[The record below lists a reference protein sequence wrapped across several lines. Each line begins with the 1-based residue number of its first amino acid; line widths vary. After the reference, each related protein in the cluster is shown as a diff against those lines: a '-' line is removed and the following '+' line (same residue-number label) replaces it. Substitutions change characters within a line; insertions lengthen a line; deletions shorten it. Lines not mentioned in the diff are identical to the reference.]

1 MRFIRS
7 ATLPKQLI
15 IAAIGLASAAAMA
28 QETFKIG
35 IVSFLSGQ
43 AAESFGI
50 PAINGAKVLIDAF
63 NKGQAPA
70 PYNKPGIGGLQIEA
84 IYVDEAGGATKQVQE
99 LRNLYER
106 DKVDVVIGYV
116 GSGDCLAVAPVAE
129 ELKKF
134 LVLYDCGTPRIFEE
148 NTYKYVFRT
157 ASHATMDNVAMARYL
172 KARNIPVNSYSM
184 INQDYAWGQ
193 DSRKDFILSMANLY
207 PNAKPA
213 VDQLPKF
220 GAGQYGTEISAL
232 MSQPADLIH
241 SSLWGGDLQAFI
253 LQSAPRGMFKKSQVV
268 LTAADHVLPGLGNKM
283 PDGTILGARGAY
295 GLMAPPSPLN
305 TWWWDL
311 YSKANNVY
319 PVQAPYRMA
328 QALMGLKLA
337 TERAMAANKGKK
349 PATEVMAASLRGS
362 EWQSPA
368 GKIRMA
374 LANGQQAIQDTAIG
388 RTKWSEEKKMVLL
401 EDIQRFQAE
410 CVNPPLN
417 VKSEDWLK
425 SGFAGANCEAPA
437 QKKADGKA
445 KSKKSQ
451 P

>member
-1 MRFIRS
+1 MMTTPARRALTTSVLALLTHS
-7 ATLPKQLI
+7 AL
-15 IAAIGLASAAAMA
+15 A

-50 PAINGAKVLIDAF
+50 PAVNGAKVLVEAF

-70 PYNKPGIGGLQIEA
+70 PYNNPGIGGLPIEV

-106 DKVDVVIGYV
+106 DKVDVVVGYV

-134 LVLYDCGTPRIFEE
+134 LILYDCGTPRIFED
-148 NTYKYVFRT
+148 NTFRYVFRT
-157 ASHATMDNVAMARYL
+157 AAHATMDNVSMARYL
-172 KARNIPVNSYSM
+172 KARNIPVKSFNL

-193 DSRKDFILSMANLY
+193 DSRKDFMLSMANLY
-207 PNAKPA
+207 PEAKA
-213 VDQLPKF
+213 GVDQLPKF

-232 MSQPADLIH
+232 MSQPADLVH
-241 SSLWGGDLQAFI
+241 TSLWGGDLQAFV
-253 LQSAPRGMFKKSQVV
+253 LQAGPRGLFKKSQVV
-268 LTAADHVLPGLGNKM
+268 LTAGDHVLPGLGEKM

-305 TWWWDL
+305 TWFWDI

-337 TERAMAANKGKK
+337 AEKAMAANKGKTVYRSVGRRSSGQRVDV
-349 PATEVMAASLRGS
+349 AWRQDSHG
-362 EWQSPA
+362 
-368 GKIRMA
+368 A
-374 LANGQQAIQDTAIG
+374 L
-388 RTKWSEEKKMVLL
+388 KWSTSHSRLSHWSYPMG
-401 EDIQRFQAE
+401 
-410 CVNPPLN
+410 CH
-417 VKSEDWLK
+417 
-425 SGFAGANCEAPA
+425 
-437 QKKADGKA
+437 
-445 KSKKSQ
+445 
-451 P
+451 

>member
-1 MRFIRS
+1 MIHPLIRRS
-7 ATLPKQLI
+7 
-15 IAAIGLASAAAMA
+15 LAVAVWALFAQVACA

-50 PAINGAKVLIDAF
+50 PAVNGAKVLVDAF

-70 PYNKPGIGGLQIEA
+70 PYNKSGMGGMPIEA

-106 DKVDVVIGYV
+106 DKVDVVVGYV

-134 LVLYDCGTPRIFEE
+134 LILYDCGTPRIFED
-148 NTYKYVFRT
+148 NTLRYVFRT
-157 ASHATMDNVAMARYL
+157 AAHATMDNVSMARYL
-172 KARNIPVNSYSM
+172 KAHNIPVKTFNL

-207 PNAKPA
+207 PEAKA
-213 VDQLPKF
+213 GVDQLPKF

-232 MSQPADLIH
+232 MSQPADLVH
-241 SSLWGGDLQAFI
+241 TSLWGGDLQAFI
-253 LQSAPRGMFKKSQVV
+253 LQAGPRGLFKKSQVV
-268 LTAADHVLPGLGNKM
+268 LTAGDHVLPGLGEKM

-305 TWWWDL
+305 SWFWDL

-337 TERAMAANKGKK
+337 VEKAMAANGGKK
-349 PATEVMAASLRGS
+349 PSTEVLAASLRGS
-362 EWQSPA
+362 EWMSPG

-374 LANGQQAIQDTAIG
+374 LSNGQQAIQNAAIG
-388 RTKWSEEKKMVLL
+388 RTQWDAGKKMVVLK
-401 EDIQRFQAE
+401 DIQRFDAE

-425 SGFAGANCEAPA
+425 SGFAGAKCGAKPDA
-437 QKKADGKA
+437 QGGKA
-445 KSKKSQ
+445 ADKK
-451 P
+451 PAKK

>member
-1 MRFIRS
+1 MITTLARRTLTASVLALLSHS
-7 ATLPKQLI
+7 AF
-15 IAAIGLASAAAMA
+15 A

-50 PAINGAKVLIDAF
+50 PAVNGAKVLVDAF

-70 PYNKPGIGGLQIEA
+70 PYNKPGIGGMPIEV

-106 DKVDVVIGYV
+106 DKVDVVVGYV

-134 LVLYDCGTPRIFEE
+134 LILYDCGTPRIFED
-148 NTYKYVFRT
+148 NTFRYVFRT
-157 ASHATMDNVAMARYL
+157 AAHATMDNVSMARYL
-172 KARNIPVNSYSM
+172 KARNIPVKTFNL

-193 DSRKDFILSMANLY
+193 DSRKDFILSMTNLY
-207 PNAKPA
+207 PDAKA
-213 VDQLPKF
+213 GVDQLPKF

-232 MSQPADLIH
+232 MSQPADLVH
-241 SSLWGGDLQAFI
+241 SSLWGGDLQAFV
-253 LQSAPRGMFKKSQVV
+253 LQAGPRGLFKKSQVV
-268 LTAADHVLPGLGNKM
+268 LTAGDHVLPGLGEKM

-305 TWWWDL
+305 TWFWDL

-337 TERAMAANKGKK
+337 AEKAMAANKGKK
-349 PATEVMAASLRGS
+349 PSTEVLAASLRGS
-362 EWQSPA
+362 EWMSPG

-374 LANGQQAIQDTAIG
+374 LSNGQQAIQDSAIG
-388 RTKWSEEKKMVLL
+388 RTQWDATKKNGGA
-401 EDIQRFQAE
+401 QRH
-410 CVNPPLN
+410 PTL
-417 VKSEDWLK
+417 
-425 SGFAGANCEAPA
+425 
-437 QKKADGKA
+437 
-445 KSKKSQ
+445 
-451 P
+451 

>member
-1 MRFIRS
+1 MNFPARLSWRQC
-7 ATLPKQLI
+7 ALVL
-15 IAAIGLASAAAMA
+15 ALGLMGNVGHA

-50 PAINGAKVLIDAF
+50 PAVNGAKVLVEAF

-70 PYNKPGIGGLQIEA
+70 PYNKVGIGGMPIEVV
-84 IYVDEAGGATKQVQE
+84 YVDEAGGATKQVQE

-106 DKVDVVIGYV
+106 EKVDVVVGYV

-134 LVLYDCGTPRIFEE
+134 LILYDCGTPRIFED
-148 NTYKYVFRT
+148 NSFRYVFRT
-157 ASHATMDNVAMARYL
+157 AAHATMDNVALSRYL
-172 KARNIPVNSYSM
+172 KARKVPVKSFNL

-207 PNAKPA
+207 PDAKPG

-232 MSQPADLIH
+232 MSKPADLTH

-253 LQSAPRGMFKKSQVV
+253 LQAGPRGLFKKSQVV
-268 LTAADHVLPGLGNKM
+268 LSAGDHVLPGLGQKM

-295 GLMAPPSPLN
+295 GLMAPSSPLN
-305 TWWWDL
+305 TWWWDT
-311 YSKANNVY
+311 YSKAYNVY

-337 TERAMAANKGKK
+337 AEKAMAQNNGKK
-349 PATEVMAASLRGS
+349 PSTEMLAASLRGS
-362 EWQSPA
+362 EWMSPA

-374 LANGQQAIQDTAIG
+374 LSNGQQAIQDAAIG
-388 RTKWSEEKKMVLL
+388 RTKWNEQKKMVML
-401 EDIQRFQAE
+401 EDIQRFDAE

-425 SGFAGANCEAPA
+425 SGFAGAKC
-437 QKKADGKA
+437 K
-445 KSKKSQ
+445 
-451 P
+451 

>member
-1 MRFIRS
+1 MMTTLARRALTTSVLALLTQS
-7 ATLPKQLI
+7 AL
-15 IAAIGLASAAAMA
+15 A

-50 PAINGAKVLIDAF
+50 PAVNGAKVLVEAF

-70 PYNKPGIGGLQIEA
+70 PYNNPGIGGLPIEV

-106 DKVDVVIGYV
+106 DKVDVVVGYV

-134 LVLYDCGTPRIFEE
+134 LILYDCGTPRIFED
-148 NTYKYVFRT
+148 NTFRYVFRT
-157 ASHATMDNVAMARYL
+157 AAHATMDNVSMARYL
-172 KARNIPVNSYSM
+172 KARNIPVKSFNL

-193 DSRKDFILSMANLY
+193 DSRKDFMLSMANLY
-207 PNAKPA
+207 PEAKA
-213 VDQLPKF
+213 GVDQLPKF

-232 MSQPADLIH
+232 MSQPADLVH
-241 SSLWGGDLQAFI
+241 TSLWGGDLQAFV
-253 LQSAPRGMFKKSQVV
+253 LQAGPRGLFKKSQVV
-268 LTAADHVLPGLGNKM
+268 LTAGDHVLPGLGEKM

-305 TWWWDL
+305 TWFWDI

-337 TERAMAANKGKK
+337 AEKAMAANKGKK
-349 PATEVMAASLRGS
+349 PSTEVLAASLRGS
-362 EWQSPA
+362 EWMSPG

-374 LANGQQAIQDTAIG
+374 LSNGQQAIQDSAIG
-388 RTKWSEEKKMVLL
+388 RTQWDATKKMVVLN
-401 EDIQRFQAE
+401 DIQRFDAE

-425 SGFAGANCEAPA
+425 SGFVGAKCDAKPA
-437 QKKADGKA
+437 AAAKTADKKPA
-445 KSKKSQ
+445 K
-451 P
+451 

>member
-1 MRFIRS
+1 
-7 ATLPKQLI
+7 
-15 IAAIGLASAAAMA
+15 
-28 QETFKIG
+28 
-35 IVSFLSGQ
+35 
-43 AAESFGI
+43 
-50 PAINGAKVLIDAF
+50 
-63 NKGQAPA
+63 
-70 PYNKPGIGGLQIEA
+70 
-84 IYVDEAGGATKQVQE
+84 
-99 LRNLYER
+99 
-106 DKVDVVIGYV
+106 
-116 GSGDCLAVAPVAE
+116 
-129 ELKKF
+129 
-134 LVLYDCGTPRIFEE
+134 
-148 NTYKYVFRT
+148 
-157 ASHATMDNVAMARYL
+157 MDNVAMARYL

-437 QKKADGKA
+437 QKKTDGKA

>member
-1 MRFIRS
+1 MFKRFKLN
-7 ATLPKQLI
+7 AKQCC
-15 IAAIGLASAAAMA
+15 IASLLLGIAGSSLA
-28 QETFKIG
+28 QETFRIG

-50 PAINGAKVLIDAF
+50 PAVNGAKVLVDAF

-106 DKVDVVIGYV
+106 DKVDVVVGYV

-134 LVLYDCGTPRIFEE
+134 LILYDCGTPRIFED
-148 NTYKYVFRT
+148 NSFRYVFRT
-157 ASHATMDNVAMARYL
+157 AAHAPMDNVAMARYL
-172 KARNIPVNSYSM
+172 KTRNIPVKNFSM

-193 DSRKDFILSMANLY
+193 DSRKDFMLSMANLY
-207 PNAKPA
+207 PEAKPV

-232 MSQPADLIH
+232 MSQPVDLIH

-253 LQSAPRGMFKKSQVV
+253 LQSAPRGLFKKSQVV

-283 PDGTILGARGAY
+283 PDGAIIGARGAY

-305 TWWWDL
+305 TWWWDT
-311 YSKANNVY
+311 YSKAYNVY

-337 TERAMAANKGKK
+337 AEKAMVANKGKK
-349 PATEVMAASLRGS
+349 PSTEVLAASLRGS
-362 EWQSPA
+362 EWMSPA
-368 GKIRMA
+368 GKVRMA
-374 LANGQQAIQDTAIG
+374 LSNGQQAIQDTAIG
-388 RTKWSEEKKMVLL
+388 RTKWSEEKKMVML
-401 EDIQRFQAE
+401 EDIQRFDAE

-425 SGFAGANCEAPA
+425 SGFAGAKCDSKPEAKPDA
-437 QKKADGKA
+437 KTTKAA
-445 KSKKSQ
+445 K
-451 P
+451 